1 MRYSDDFIKRH
12 LADQLT
18 SGLSVVV
25 YCAQH
30 DLSAPTF
37 YYWRRKH
44 RSCALASQTQEL
56 VFDRFTQL
64 QPVDVLPTVSL
75 TTPGGSKLDLSELS
89 IDELT
94 RLVRK
99 LEGADA

>member
-1 MRYSDDFIKRH
+1 MRYSANFIRRH
-12 LADQLT
+12 LADQST
-18 SGLSVVV
+18 SGLSVAT

-30 DLSAPTF
+30 HLSVPTF

-44 RSCALASQTQEL
+44 RQSPIAPPTQEL
-56 VFDRFTQL
+56 ALDRFTQL
-64 QPVDVLPTVSL
+64 QPLDVLPTVSL

-94 RLVRK
+94 CLVRK
-99 LEGADA
+99 LESADA

>member
-12 LADQLT
+12 LADQQS
-18 SGLSVVV
+18 SGLSVGL

-44 RSCALASQTQEL
+44 RQRSLAPQAQEL
-56 VFDRFTQL
+56 ALDRFTHL

>member
-1 MRYSDDFIKRH
+1 MRYSADFIKRH
-12 LADQLT
+12 LSDQST
-18 SGLSVVV
+18 SGLSVAL

-30 DLSAPTF
+30 DLSVPTF

-44 RSCALASQTQEL
+44 RRCSLAKHTQEL
-56 VFDRFTQL
+56 TLDGFTQL
-64 QPVDVLPTVSL
+64 QPVDVLPVVSL

-94 RLVRK
+94 HLVRK